1 MAAETRVIV
10 GIGEVLWDMLPSGKA
25 LGGAP
30 ANFIYHTREIGGGEM
45 QPLLVSCVGKDPLG
59 KEILERWND
68 LSLSREFISADKVHP
83 TGAVTVAINPQGK
96 PGYAIGENVAWD
108 FLPENPQLREL
119 AATTDAVCF
128 GTLAQRAPASRKTIR
143 DFLRQVGSEALRILD
158 LNLRAPFFSRSV
170 IEDSLSLANIL
181 KVNDEELRVLAGMF
195 SIGGG
200 EETIAAELMRRHP
213 LRWIV
218 LTKGEKGSVLYGAG
232 RKFVHGGYPVK
243 MVDSIGAGDAF
254 TAALAV
260 GMLRNVNAEDLNDC
274 ANRLASFVCT
284 QPGAMPAVPE
294 ELKMMFRS

>member
-1 MAAETRVIV
+1 MAAESRVLV
-10 GIGEVLWDMLPSGKA
+10 GIGEVLWDVLPSGKM

-30 ANFIYHTREIGGGEM
+30 ANFIYHAREIGGVDM
-45 QPLLVSCVGKDPLG
+45 QPLLVSCVGKDSPG

-68 LSLSREFISADKVHP
+68 LSLSREFISADKIHP
-83 TGAVTVAINPQGK
+83 TGTVTVTIDPQGK

-128 GTLAQRAPASRKTIR
+128 GTLAQRAPASRKTIQ

-170 IEDSLSLANIL
+170 IEESLSLANIL
-181 KVNDEELRVLAGMF
+181 KVNDEEIRVLAGMF

-200 EETIAAELMRRHP
+200 EEKIAAELMRRHP

-243 MVDSIGAGDAF
+243 RADSIGAGDAF
-254 TAALAV
+254 AAAIAV

-284 QPGAMPAVPE
+284 CAGAMPAIPE
-294 ELKMMFRS
+294 EIKMMFR